1 VPVRAVLT
9 LDDGLPVEDV
19 VPVEEVLSVAAG
31 VPVDDFDDAS
41 VVAEP
46 ESVGSAP
53 ATPGVFAT
61 ATPMP
66 SATANAPTRPIYA
79 E

>member
-1 VPVRAVLT
+1 MVT

-19 VPVEEVLSVAAG
+19 A
-31 VPVDDFDDAS
+31 PVDDMSSVAGVAPVGDCDDVS

-46 ESVGSAP
+46 EFVGSAP

-66 SATANAPTRPIYA
+66 SATANAPTRPIYT